1 MNYYEKQK
9 TAEYAKWEQATDN
22 NDECGIAKHMTEYLN
37 YCKFIDQPEI
47 QARAR

>member
-9 TAEYAKWEQATDN
+9 MTAYANWEKATDN

-37 YCKFIDQPEI
+37 YCQFVDQPEI
-47 QARAR
+47 QARVK